1 MDQLAKNILKHSEDK
16 TFSALAEHLQNNADL
31 LAKQDSQSLDNL
43 IEALDVSQQSLG
55 VLAILWVV

>member
-16 TFSALAEHLQNNADL
+16 TFSALAEHLQNNAEL

-43 IEALDVSQQSLG
+43 IEVLDVSQQSLG
-55 VLAILWVV
+55 VLAIL